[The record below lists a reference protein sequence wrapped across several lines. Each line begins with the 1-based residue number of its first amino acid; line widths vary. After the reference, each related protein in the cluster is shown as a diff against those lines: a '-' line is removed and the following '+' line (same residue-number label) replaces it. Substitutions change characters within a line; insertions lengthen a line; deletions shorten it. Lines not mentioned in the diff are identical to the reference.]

1 MSAYTMTRYVRSAF
15 SWDRSAS
22 APRHQRRPSWSDRD
36 ELSERRSERRK
47 GSTAMK
53 PAQFPGFQQFFGFR
67 QGETIFADRTRDI
80 RCPRQLEKVSRLFD
94 SELEPV
100 CQRAQMGFPLARL
113 L

>member
-1 MSAYTMTRYVRSAF
+1 AYTMTRHVRSAF
-15 SWDRSAS
+15 SCDRSAS
-22 APRHQRRPSWSDRD
+22 APRHQRRPAWSDRD
-36 ELSERRSERRK
+36 ELSERRK

-53 PAQFPGFQQFFGFR
+53 PAQFPGFQQFFGLR

-100 CQRAQMGFPLARL
+100 RQRAQMGFPLARL
-113 L
+113 LHRN

>member
-1 MSAYTMTRYVRSAF
+1 
-15 SWDRSAS
+15 
-22 APRHQRRPSWSDRD
+22 
-36 ELSERRSERRK
+36 
-47 GSTAMK
+47 MK

-113 L
+113 LNRNLPCVVPLVSSSNSRRYDGAHIDGEQHGGP